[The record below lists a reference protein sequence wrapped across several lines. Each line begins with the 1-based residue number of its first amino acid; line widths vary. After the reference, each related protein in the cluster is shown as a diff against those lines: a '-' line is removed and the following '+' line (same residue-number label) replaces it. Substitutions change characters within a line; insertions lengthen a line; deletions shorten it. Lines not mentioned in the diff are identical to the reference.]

1 MIGWYNL
8 PVDGVGEATQD
19 ALSHSDS
26 PLFASVCV
34 GELTIALAAATQL
47 TGTIFFFHTQNN
59 QFNEVKGNE
68 LLAVT
73 SYRYTIGLTREL
85 ITNV

>member
-1 MIGWYNL
+1 MLGSFVSCDWLVYL

-34 GELTIALAAATQL
+34 GELTIALAAATQ
-47 TGTIFFFHTQNN
+47 
-59 QFNEVKGNE
+59 
-68 LLAVT
+68 
-73 SYRYTIGLTREL
+73 
-85 ITNV
+85 